1 MSMMGQST
9 VGAGKSGAQSGERF
23 GPDNPM
29 WWVVII
35 FVASVLSP
43 TTTLVAFGV
52 GIPALRRRVRAS
64 RLLVAHAVAAAVM
77 LVVAGG
83 NPFLLL
89 RMHADGWL
97 SVMSLTPIADTIP
110 QAVDGFL
117 KLIGQPPAGLVVPEG
132 VGLMGGLAL
141 MLPFGVP
148 TGLLLVAVYAGWSAW
163 RRNALRGLEGPQYDF
178 TRPYGILDEIRRQ
191 RSVTAIQSMKAVRR

>member
-117 KLIGQPPAGLVVPEG
+117 KLIGQPPAGL
-132 VGLMGGLAL
+132 
-141 MLPFGVP
+141 
-148 TGLLLVAVYAGWSAW
+148 LLVAVYAGWSAW